1 MNYTWGRNLR
11 PSKEFS
17 FPSAQ
22 RLGIQLYPI
31 TILLLN
37 LALLLFL
44 SVTRISQYFQQRPR
58 IVSVDFFF

>member
-44 SVTRISQYFQQRPR
+44 LPAFLNMSNEGQG
-58 IVSVDFFF
+58 